1 MPCFFLNNLGKY
13 FIIIKTTKVC
23 SANTAPIRI
32 GLTPTGDIFAES
44 SEPDEMNAKI
54 TGVKVEII
62 KNLIVI
68 CILLFASIFCLS
80 IK

>member
-1 MPCFFLNNLGKY
+1 MT
-13 FIIIKTTKVC
+13 IKTIKVC
-23 SANTAPIRI
+23 RANIALILS

-68 CILLFASIFCLS
+68 L
-80 IK
+80 KK